1 MVLYYLTHVRTMK
14 LLLTTIAAVA
24 LAGCARWSEA
34 DQALVKATGNAGNIE
49 AAKQH
54 LTAGADVNAKNDL

>member
-1 MVLYYLTHVRTMK
+1 MK